1 MIELCRGYII
11 TTSKWYLLIKSLG
24 HRTELHPLK
33 LLHVMHILCLLYD
46 LFGITFSKCGV
57 VGLRDSRS
65 QIGHQVQLGQTCPA
79 SSVLAALPLESA
91 SSQLG
96 RNWLFSQ
103 ILFLTHLFFSLNS
116 CQQAG
121 RGEKKS

>member
-1 MIELCRGYII
+1 
-11 TTSKWYLLIKSLG
+11 
-24 HRTELHPLK
+24 
-33 LLHVMHILCLLYD
+33 MHILCLLYD

-57 VGLRDSRS
+57 VGLQDSRS

-96 RNWLFSQ
+96 RNWPFSQ
-103 ILFLTHLFFSLNS
+103 ILFLTHLFFFPEQLSASREGREEIIKRLL
-116 CQQAG
+116 AG
-121 RGEKKS
+121 C